1 MFEIKSSDVHFTQKF
16 WVFAIC
22 DNRLRELIK
31 ILSTNIFQA
40 SGLVCVMCD
49 KRLGG
54 AERLLEHFS
63 LEHGLT
69 LWRQAAAGEGE
80 AEVAG
85 SEAEEVAS
93 VGAEEVE
100 DAMEA
105 EEAEETEEEVRKT
118 RMLPLEFSVRLL
130 QLKWMMNNPP
140 RLSSHNSVARCEETD

>member
-1 MFEIKSSDVHFTQKF
+1 
-16 WVFAIC
+16 
-22 DNRLRELIK
+22 
-31 ILSTNIFQA
+31 
-40 SGLVCVMCD
+40 MCD

-69 LWRQAAAGEGE
+69 LWRQAAAGE

-85 SEAEEVAS
+85 SEAEEEAS

-100 DAMEA
+100 EMED
-105 EEAEETEEEVRKT
+105 TEGEKMQKA

-130 QLKWMMNNPP
+130 QLKWMMNNHP

>member
-1 MFEIKSSDVHFTQKF
+1 
-16 WVFAIC
+16 
-22 DNRLRELIK
+22 
-31 ILSTNIFQA
+31 
-40 SGLVCVMCD
+40 MCD

-80 AEVAG
+80 VAG
-85 SEAEEVAS
+85 SEAEEEAS

-105 EEAEETEEEVRKT
+105 EETEEDEVRKT

-130 QLKWMMNNPP
+130 QLKWMMNNHP
-140 RLSSHNSVARCEETD
+140 RLSSHNSVCRWAETD

>member
-1 MFEIKSSDVHFTQKF
+1 
-16 WVFAIC
+16 
-22 DNRLRELIK
+22 
-31 ILSTNIFQA
+31 
-40 SGLVCVMCD
+40 MCD

-69 LWRQAAAGEGE
+69 LWRQAAAGE

-105 EEAEETEEEVRKT
+105 EDTEEEVRKT

-130 QLKWMMNNPP
+130 QLKWMMNNHP
-140 RLSSHNSVARCEETD
+140 RLTSHNSVARCDGLNIFNCKNIFN

>member
-1 MFEIKSSDVHFTQKF
+1 METMFEIKSSDVHFTQKF

-31 ILSTNIFQA
+31 NSSTNICAA

-80 AEVAG
+80 VAG
-85 SEAEEVAS
+85 SEAEEEAS

-105 EEAEETEEEVRKT
+105 EDTEEEVRKT

-130 QLKWMMNNPP
+130 QLKWMMNNHP
-140 RLSSHNSVARCEETD
+140 RLSSHNSVCRWAETD

>member
-1 MFEIKSSDVHFTQKF
+1 
-16 WVFAIC
+16 
-22 DNRLRELIK
+22 
-31 ILSTNIFQA
+31 
-40 SGLVCVMCD
+40 MCD

-69 LWRQAAAGEGE
+69 LWRQAAEVE

-85 SEAEEVAS
+85 SEAEEEAS

-105 EEAEETEEEVRKT
+105 EDTEEEVRKT

-130 QLKWMMNNPP
+130 QLKWMMNNHP
-140 RLSSHNSVARCEETD
+140 RLSSHNSVCRWAETD

>member
-1 MFEIKSSDVHFTQKF
+1 METMFEIKSSDVHFTQKF

-31 ILSTNIFQA
+31 NICAA

-69 LWRQAAAGEGE
+69 LWRQAAVGEG
-80 AEVAG
+80 EVAG
-85 SEAEEVAS
+85 SEAEEEAS

-105 EEAEETEEEVRKT
+105 EDTEEEMRKT

-130 QLKWMMNNPP
+130 QLKWMMNNHP
-140 RLSSHNSVARCEETD
+140 RLSSHNSVCRCEETD